1 MNICP
6 WPSGNC
12 RKEEIKKEK
21 SCGTR
26 NKNKTFLFRT
36 VSPFSRIG
44 CAYVRIPGPETSEG
58 RCKKRKVKLF
68 KGFYFPFSPRS
79 TPPLHF
85 SAAKIEGFSPREDE
99 DLGRG
104 WRRGWFMQEGCY
116 RSTVSCYAVQCVPCS
131 YIKWSSSSSSLLC
144 VASGKKM
151 FPWFEQDRKVE
162 KDHQWWNCVIGF
174 FRVVY
179 FLRWGLVLVSKD
191 GKDLQFG
198 HLSRSNW
205 MDALCWKIHV
215 FEILMLQL
223 LSQEKHILY
232 PFEHRIRSNVSRTK
246 YVSSV

>member
-1 MNICP
+1 MEP
-6 WPSGNC
+6 
-12 RKEEIKKEK
+12 EIKTRPFFFGPCPHSHGLVVRMCVYLDLKPPKE
-21 SCGTR
+21 GAR
-26 NKNKTFLFRT
+26 NERWNYLKVFTFLFLHGAHHRCI
-36 VSPFSRIG
+36 SQPRRLKDSR
-44 CAYVRIPGPETSEG
+44 
-58 RCKKRKVKLF
+58 
-68 KGFYFPFSPRS
+68 
-79 TPPLHF
+79 
-85 SAAKIEGFSPREDE
+85 PREDE

>member
-1 MNICP
+1 MEP
-6 WPSGNC
+6 
-12 RKEEIKKEK
+12 EIK
-21 SCGTR
+21 TR
-26 NKNKTFLFRT
+26 
-36 VSPFSRIG
+36 PFFFGPCPHSHG
-44 CAYVRIPGPETSEG
+44 LVVRMCVYLDLKTSEG

-151 FPWFEQDRKVE
+151 FPWLEQDRKVG

-174 FRVVY
+174 F
-179 FLRWGLVLVSKD
+179 S
-191 GKDLQFG
+191 
-198 HLSRSNW
+198 S
-205 MDALCWKIHV
+205 C
-215 FEILMLQL
+215 L
-223 LSQEKHILY
+223 LS
-232 PFEHRIRSNVSRTK
+232 PVRSGFG
-246 YVSSV
+246 